1 MSDEVPS
8 AEFRVPS
15 GAKALRSE
23 LGTRNSELRRI
34 AILGSTGSVG
44 TNTLAVV
51 DAFPEELCVVGLAA
65 GGNVDLLAE
74 QVERYRPSL
83 VSVRSEEDAVRLRAL
98 LRHPAEVIAGVE
110 GACAVAAM
118 AEADAV
124 VAAIVGAAGI
134 PPVYAALRAG
144 KRVGIANKEVLVAA
158 GDVMTRTAREF
169 GGEILPIDSE
179 HNAVHQAIRC
189 GTHPEV
195 QRIILTA
202 SGGPFLNR
210 DLATFDDI
218 SIEAALAHPT
228 WRMGS
233 KISIDSAT
241 MMNKGLEVIEAH
253 HLFDVHVDRIDITIH
268 PQSLVHSMVEYVD
281 GSIIAQLSTTDM
293 KFPIQYALFYPDRLP
308 APFARLDLAKMRTLE
323 FLPVEP
329 RRFPAVELAYAASRA
344 GGSMPA
350 VLNAANEIAVERFL
364 AGELPFTA
372 IVDMVRRVLD
382 RHAGA
387 VQPIGT
393 VEDALH
399 WDQWARNEARGTDV
413 AIRR

>member
-1 MSDEVPS
+1 MKSLS
-8 AEFRVPS
+8 
-15 GAKALRSE
+15 
-23 LGTRNSELRRI
+23 
-34 AILGSTGSVG
+34 ILGSTGSIG
-44 TNTLAVV
+44 KSTLAVV
-51 DAFPEELCVVGLAA
+51 DAFPDELRVAGLAA
-65 GGNVDLLAE
+65 GANIELLAE
-74 QVERYRPSL
+74 QIERYRPSL
-83 VSVRSEEDAVRLRAL
+83 VSVRGAEDAERLRAL
-98 LRHPAEVIAGVE
+98 VTHPVEIIPGIE

-118 AEADAV
+118 PEADAV
-124 VAAIVGAAGI
+124 IAAIVGAAGI

-158 GDVMTRTAREF
+158 GDVMTRTAREH
-169 GGEILPIDSE
+169 GGEILPVDSE

-189 GTHPEV
+189 GTHSEV

-202 SGGPFLNR
+202 SGGPFLHR
-210 DLATFDDI
+210 DLASFDDI

-253 HLFDVHVDRIDITIH
+253 HLFDVHVDRIDIAIH
-268 PQSLVHSMVEYVD
+268 PQSIVHSMVEYVD
-281 GSIIAQLSTTDM
+281 GSIMAQLSTTDM

-308 APFARLDLAKMRTLE
+308 APFARLDLARMRTLD
-323 FLPVEP
+323 FLPVDP
-329 RRFPAVELAYAASRA
+329 HRFPAVELAYEASRA

-364 AGELPFTA
+364 AGELPFTG

-382 RHAGA
+382 RHAGN
-387 VQPIGT
+387 VQPIAS

-399 WDQWARNEARGTDV
+399 WDTWARNEARGTGV
-413 AIRR
+413 AMTR